1 MYSRYNNDFNWLYVI
16 IPVAVI
22 GVIAGLFIAFYEP
35 ALVEGVVIEKT
46 ATKDTTEY
54 IQHEEKKYRS
64 ERRRRTKEKFLD
76 LCLTLFLLL

>member
-54 IQHEEKKYRS
+54 IQHEEKS
-64 ERRRRTKEKFLD
+64 IGLKEGEEQKKNF
-76 LCLTLFLLL
+76 